1 MGGPGVRRWNGAY
14 SFRAGWAPAEPKAT
28 MGGPGV
34 RRWNGAYSFRAGWAP
49 AEPKATMGGLAR
61 RWAYRPADRADD
73 GGAQRTAK
81 RTWST

>member
-1 MGGPGVRRWNGAY
+1 MERRVLLQGWLGAGGVEGGDG
-14 SFRAGWAPAEPKAT
+14 RARSL
-28 MGGPGV
+28 

-61 RWAYRPADRADD
+61 RWAHRPDDRADD